1 MLHYSILFRI
11 AICCAVKWCSLFD
24 YSVQYLIAIY
34 LTALYY
40 TILYYVS
47 LYFTALCIEHVF
59 SNINEPLLREILNCS
74 IIQHRI
80 SFTLYCSLKYLIPI
94 ARHVLFRSVQFCSV
108 KFCYVL
114 FCSVL
119 LLITSIVN
127 SHSVS
132 SILTTI
138 LLHLLSTSQ
147 PAVPSGDFSVMCRFG
162 GHHALTRDKTTL
174 IFKYQNNT
182 GTG

>member
-1 MLHYSILFRI
+1 M
-11 AICCAVKWCSLFD
+11 
-24 YSVQYLIAIY
+24 
-34 LTALYY
+34 
-40 TILYYVS
+40 
-47 LYFTALCIEHVF
+47 F
-59 SNINEPLLREILNCS
+59 SNINEPFLREILNCS

-94 ARHVLFRSVQFCSV
+94 ARHVLFHSVQFCSV
-108 KFCYVL
+108 KFCSVLFCSVLFCSVLFCSVL

-119 LLITSIVN
+119 LLITSVVN

-138 LLHLLSTSQ
+138 LSQLFSTSQ